1 VDSSEVEDVTT
12 ELYQRRDQMVGRL
25 APFLG
30 RMVRRE
36 HFSLPGDI
44 NEKSRVLV
52 VDSGDLT
59 ELLFFAPVM
68 NHLKRRHPGM
78 RVTMLVREGNGE
90 LVRTLGH
97 INELISYQ
105 PEHLS
110 IFSSTYLN
118 LLRRVKSR
126 HFDAVFLLGREFNF
140 ARSMVTLYSRARL
153 RVGFTQTFTYPFL
166 NCEIRTSSEPM
177 YEAPRALSFLSVL
190 GQSPGD
196 SVIAWKL
203 PDNDVRWAQ
212 QMVHFRKPDK
222 DTMLMVVDP
231 GMGKGGHRLV
241 ESAMAHI
248 AAEVARRNGARI
260 LLLSNNLDSRG
271 LARFK
276 ALLPNVVLDIE
287 PKNVKEALA
296 LLSRAD
302 LVLAGNTDYFHFAV
316 GMRRPTIGFFTR
328 FDASN
333 WFPKSAPWVQIIQGM
348 RGQQVSVDEVC
359 SKIDTL
365 LHFAASR

>member
-1 VDSSEVEDVTT
+1 MTT
-12 ELYQRRDQMVGRL
+12 ALTQRRDQMVGRI

-44 NEKSRVLV
+44 NDTSRVLV

-59 ELLFFAPVM
+59 ELLFFAPVL
-68 NHLKRRHPGM
+68 NHLKRRFPGM
-78 RVTMLVREGNGE
+78 RVTVLAREGNGE
-90 LVRTLGH
+90 MIRTIDN
-97 INELISYQ
+97 INELISYE

-110 IFSSTYLN
+110 LFSTTYLN
-118 LLRRVKSR
+118 LLRRVKAR
-126 HFDAVFLLGREFNF
+126 GFDVVFMLGRDFSF
-140 ARSMVTLYSRARL
+140 ARALVTLFSRAPL
-153 RVGFTQTFTYPFL
+153 RVGFTQQFTYPFL
-166 NCEIRTSSEPM
+166 NCEIRTSDEST

-196 SVIAWKL
+196 GVMAWRL
-203 PDNDVRWAQ
+203 PERYARWAQ
-212 QMVHFRKPDK
+212 QMIHFRKPDK
-222 DTMLMVVDP
+222 DTMLVVVDP

-241 ESAMAHI
+241 ETALAHI
-248 AAEVARRNGARI
+248 TTEVVRRNGARV
-260 LLLSNNLDSRG
+260 LLLSNNLDAKG
-271 LARFK
+271 LARFR
-276 ALLPNVVLDIE
+276 ALLPNCVLDLE

-328 FDASN
+328 FDAPN
-333 WFPKSAPWVQIIQGM
+333 WFPKSTPWVQIIQGV

-365 LHFAASR
+365 LHFATR